1 MSELRRRFVV
11 GTVNSESVG
20 SSVDEIN
27 IQQQKSNQK
36 SLQSNHK
43 NQQLTIEPS
52 TINSQQLIINQ
63 HLTIKYQ
70 QN

>member
-1 MSELRRRFVV
+1 MV

-20 SSVDEIN
+20 SPVDEIN

>member
-1 MSELRRRFVV
+1 MV
-11 GTVNSESVG
+11 GTVNPESVG
-20 SSVDEIN
+20 SPVDEIN

-52 TINSQQLIINQ
+52 TMNSQQLIINQ